1 MASVVT
7 LIDGFNLYHALDIE
21 RGSLTPYRCFKWI
34 NYWKLAE
41 CFAGSGAVLERVIL
55 FTAYLPDV
63 EPWQKEKNAR
73 HATLIAAN
81 KAQGVEVV
89 LGRFLERR
97 VEFDVRPSKL
107 RLSIPRLEEKR
118 TDVNIALALA
128 GLAYD
133 RAYDR
138 AVLVTADSDL
148 IPAIDEARKR
158 HPAGEILV
166 VPPIERHGMA
176 KALANAAG
184 QQKTMRTEHLQSS
197 RFPDTV
203 TVDSNSGRTVACPP
217 EWK

>member
-1 MASVVT
+1 
-7 LIDGFNLYHALDIE
+7 
-21 RGSLTPYRCFKWI
+21 
-34 NYWKLAE
+34 
-41 CFAGSGAVLERVIL
+41 VIL

-63 EPWQKEKNAR
+63 ESWQKEKNVR
-73 HATLIAAN
+73 HARLIAAN

-118 TDVNIALALA
+118 TDVNIAIALA

-138 AVLVTADSDL
+138 ALLITADSDL
-148 IPAIDEARKR
+148 VPAIDEAKRR
-158 HPAGEILV
+158 HPDGGIIV

-176 KALANAAG
+176 KALATAAG
-184 QQKTMRTEHLQSS
+184 QQKTMRTQHLQSS
-197 RFPDTV
+197 RFPDNV
-203 TVDSNSGRTVACPP
+203 TVDSNTGQTVACPS
-217 EWK
+217 EWR

>member
-1 MASVVT
+1 MANVVA
-7 LIDGFNLYHALDIE
+7 LIDGFNMYHALDVE
-21 RGSLTPYRCFKWI
+21 RGSSTPYRRFKWI

-41 CFAGSGAVLERVIL
+41 CFAGSGAILKRVML

-63 EPWQKEKNAR
+63 EPWQKEKNVR
-73 HATLIAAN
+73 HARLIAAN

-118 TDVNIALALA
+118 TDVNIAIALA

-138 AVLVTADSDL
+138 VLLITADSDL
-148 IPAIDEARKR
+148 VPAIDEAKRR
-158 HPAGEILV
+158 HPAGEIIV
-166 VPPIERHGMA
+166 VPPIEHHGMA
-176 KALANAAG
+176 KALATAAG
-184 QQKTMRTEHLQSS
+184 QQKTMRTQHLQSS
-197 RFPDTV
+197 RFPDNV
-203 TVDSNSGRTVACPP
+203 TVDSNTGQTVACPS
-217 EWK
+217 EWR